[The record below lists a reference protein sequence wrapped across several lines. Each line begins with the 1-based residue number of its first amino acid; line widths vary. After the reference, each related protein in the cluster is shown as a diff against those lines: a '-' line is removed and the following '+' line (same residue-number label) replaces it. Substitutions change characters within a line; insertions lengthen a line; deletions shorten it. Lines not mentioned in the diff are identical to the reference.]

1 MRPWVIG
8 EEISNCTNLHYIVR
22 IDNVQILRDPFMP
35 RAIAD
40 TGRVEIRIDPEAKAK
55 LARAA
60 ALEHID
66 LTAFILRA
74 ALPAAQTVIERAER
88 IALTERDSL
97 KVLDL
102 LENPPAANSRLR
114 RAAAGLAKARV
125 R

>member
-1 MRPWVIG
+1 MSVTD
-8 EEISNCTNLHYIVR
+8 S
-22 IDNVQILRDPFMP
+22 
-35 RAIAD
+35 A
-40 TGRVEIRIDPEAKAK
+40 RVEIRIDAAAKAM

-74 ALPAAQTVIERAER
+74 ALPAAQSVIDNAER

-102 LENPPAANSRLR
+102 LENPPVANERLR
-114 RAAAGLAKARV
+114 RAAADLAKARV

>member
-1 MRPWVIG
+1 
-8 EEISNCTNLHYIVR
+8 
-22 IDNVQILRDPFMP
+22 MP
-35 RAIAD
+35 QPVAD
-40 TGRVEIRIDPEAKAK
+40 SARLEIRIDAAAKAK

-74 ALPAAQTVIERAER
+74 ALPAAQSVIDHAER

-102 LENPPAANSRLR
+102 LEHPPAPNARLR
-114 RAAAGLAKARV
+114 KAAASLALARA

>member
-1 MRPWVIG
+1 
-8 EEISNCTNLHYIVR
+8 
-22 IDNVQILRDPFMP
+22 MP
-35 RAIAD
+35 RAVAD
-40 TGRVEIRIDPEAKAK
+40 LGRVEIRIDPDVKAK

-60 ALEHID
+60 ALEHMD

-74 ALPAAQTVIERAER
+74 ALPAAQSVIERAER

-114 RAAAGLAKARV
+114 RAAARLKKARV

>member
-1 MRPWVIG
+1 
-8 EEISNCTNLHYIVR
+8 
-22 IDNVQILRDPFMP
+22 MP
-35 RAIAD
+35 RAVAD
-40 TGRVEIRIDPEAKAK
+40 SGRVEIRIDPDVKAK

-60 ALEHID
+60 ALEHMD

-74 ALPAAQTVIERAER
+74 ALPAAQSVIERAER

-114 RAAAGLAKARV
+114 RAVARLKKARV

>member
-1 MRPWVIG
+1 
-8 EEISNCTNLHYIVR
+8 
-22 IDNVQILRDPFMP
+22 MP
-35 RAIAD
+35 RAVAD
-40 TGRVEIRIDPEAKAK
+40 SGRVEIRIDPDAKAK

-74 ALPAAQTVIERAER
+74 ALPAAQIVIDRAER
-88 IALTERDSL
+88 VELTQRDSL

-102 LENPPAANSRLR
+102 LEHPPAANGRLR
-114 RAAAGLAKARV
+114 RAAASLAKARL

>member
-1 MRPWVIG
+1 
-8 EEISNCTNLHYIVR
+8 
-22 IDNVQILRDPFMP
+22 MP

-114 RAAAGLAKARV
+114 RAATRLDKARV

>member
-1 MRPWVIG
+1 
-8 EEISNCTNLHYIVR
+8 
-22 IDNVQILRDPFMP
+22 MP
-35 RAIAD
+35 RAVAD
-40 TGRVEIRIDPEAKAK
+40 SGRVEIRIEPAVKSK

-74 ALPAAQTVIERAER
+74 ALPAAEQVIERAER
-88 IALTERDSL
+88 IALSERDSL

-102 LENPPAANSRLR
+102 LEHPPAANNRLR
-114 RAAAGLAKARV
+114 QAALSLKNARG

>member
-1 MRPWVIG
+1 
-8 EEISNCTNLHYIVR
+8 
-22 IDNVQILRDPFMP
+22 MP
-35 RAIAD
+35 RAVAES
-40 TGRVEIRIDPEAKAK
+40 GRVEIRIDPEAKEK

-74 ALPAAQTVIERAER
+74 ALPAAQIVIERAER
-88 IALTERDSL
+88 IELSQRDSL

-102 LENPPAANSRLR
+102 LENPPAANQRLR
-114 RAAAGLAKARV
+114 RAAAALSKARV